1 MTNSPN
7 SHPVQR
13 NEAKI
18 REALNAAYYLLMD
31 DHRTVGVAYDLAD
44 VIKRYDD
51 TIKFHV
57 NLDNL
62 SQTPIPNRE
71 V

>member
-1 MTNSPN
+1 MNIFR
-7 SHPVQR
+7 H
-13 NEAKI
+13 EDKI

-31 DHRTVGVAYDLAD
+31 DHRTASIAYDLAD

-51 TIKFHV
+51 NIKYHRA
-57 NLDNL
+57 DYT
-62 SQTPIPNRE
+62 QE